1 MTPFLPPAASLILA
15 YIIGSI
21 PVAVILTRAQ
31 GIDIFAVGTGNPGA
45 SNVFRE
51 VGKWQGA
58 TVFLLDIAKGI
69 IPVYIARWIGTPD
82 ILLPIVAATTI
93 VGVWFP
99 VFLRFR
105 GGAGLAAG
113 VGGVMALQGVWAIA
127 TIAAGVALLAT
138 FRSGPHAAIGLAAL
152 ALGIALIT
160 GPDWNVILGIALV
173 GAMMLARLVV
183 VEIPRDRRGD
193 RPDSQ
198 HRP

>member
-1 MTPFLPPAASLILA
+1 MNPYIPLAVSLTLA

-51 VGKWQGA
+51 VGRWQGA

-69 IPVYIARWIGTPD
+69 APVYIARWIGTPD
-82 ILLPIVAATTI
+82 ILLPVVAVATVI
-93 VGVWFP
+93 GVWFP

-113 VGGVMALQGVWAIA
+113 VGGVMALQGTWAIA
-127 TIAAGVALLAT
+127 TVGAGIALLVT
-138 FRSGPHAAIGLAAL
+138 LRSGPRAAAGLAAL
-152 ALGIALIT
+152 ALAIALLT
-160 GPDWNVILGIALV
+160 GPDWNVIFGVVLI
-173 GAMMLARLVV
+173 GAMMLARLVL

-193 RPDSQ
+193 RPDS
-198 HRP
+198 

>member
-1 MTPFLPPAASLILA
+1 MNPYIPLAASLTLA

-51 VGKWQGA
+51 VGRWQGA

-69 IPVYIARWIGTPD
+69 APVYIARWIGTPD
-82 ILLPIVAATTI
+82 ILLPIVAAATVI
-93 VGVWFP
+93 GVWFP

-113 VGGVMALQGVWAIA
+113 VGGVMALQGIWAIA
-127 TIAAGVALLAT
+127 TVVAGIALLAT
-138 FRSGPHAAIGLAAL
+138 LRSGPRAAAGLAAL
-152 ALGIALIT
+152 ALAIALLT
-160 GPDWNVILGIALV
+160 GPDWNVIFGVVLI
-173 GAMMLARLVV
+173 GAMMLARLVL

-193 RPDSQ
+193 RPDS
-198 HRP
+198 

>member
-1 MTPFLPPAASLILA
+1 MNPYIPLAASLTLA

-51 VGKWQGA
+51 VGRWQGA

-69 IPVYIARWIGTPD
+69 APVYIARWIGTPD
-82 ILLPIVAATTI
+82 ILLPVVAVATVI
-93 VGVWFP
+93 GVWFP

-113 VGGVMALQGVWAIA
+113 VGGVMALQGIWAIA
-127 TIAAGVALLAT
+127 TVGAGIALLAI
-138 FRSGPHAAIGLAAL
+138 FRSGPRAAAGLAAL
-152 ALGIALIT
+152 AVAIALLT
-160 GPDWNVILGIALV
+160 GPDWNVIFGVVLI
-173 GAMMLARLVV
+173 GAMMLARLGL

-193 RPDSQ
+193 RPDS
-198 HRP
+198 

>member
-1 MTPFLPPAASLILA
+1 MNPYIPLAVSLLLA

-51 VGKWQGA
+51 VGRWQGA

-69 IPVYIARWIGTPD
+69 APVYIARWMGTPD
-82 ILLPIVAATTI
+82 ILLPIVAAATVI
-93 VGVWFP
+93 GVWFP

-113 VGGVMALQGVWAIA
+113 VGGVMVLQGIWAIA
-127 TIAAGVALLAT
+127 TVGAGIALLAL
-138 FRSGPHAAIGLAAL
+138 FRSGPRAAAGLAAL
-152 ALGIALIT
+152 ALAVALLT
-160 GPDWNVILGIALV
+160 GPDWNVIFGVVLI
-173 GAMMLARLVV
+173 GAMMLARLVL

-193 RPDSQ
+193 RPDS
-198 HRP
+198 

>member
-1 MTPFLPPAASLILA
+1 MNPYIPLAASLTLA

-58 TVFLLDIAKGI
+58 TVFMLDIAKGI
-69 IPVYIARWIGTPD
+69 APVYIARWIGTPD
-82 ILLPIVAATTI
+82 ILLPVVAAATVI
-93 VGVWFP
+93 GVWFP

-113 VGGVMALQGVWAIA
+113 VGGVLALQGIWAIA
-127 TIAAGVALLAT
+127 TVGAGIALLAI
-138 FRSGPHAAIGLAAL
+138 FRSGPRAAAGLAAL
-152 ALGIALIT
+152 ALAIALLT
-160 GPDWNVILGIALV
+160 GPDWNVIFGVVLI
-173 GAMMLARLVV
+173 GAMMLARLVL

-193 RPDSQ
+193 RPDS
-198 HRP
+198 

>member
-1 MTPFLPPAASLILA
+1 MTPILPPAASLILA
-15 YIIGSI
+15 YVIGSI

-31 GIDIFAVGTGNPGA
+31 GIDIFAIGTGNPGA

-69 IPVYIARWIGTPD
+69 VPVYIAQWLGTPD
-82 ILLPIVAATTI
+82 VLLPIVAAATVI
-93 VGVWFP
+93 GVWFP
-99 VFLRFR
+99 VFLRGR

-113 VGGVMALQGVWAIA
+113 VGGVMALQGIWALA
-127 TIAAGVALLAT
+127 TVAAGIALLAT

-152 ALGIALIT
+152 ALAVAVIT
-160 GPDWNVILGIALV
+160 GPDWNVMAGVALI
-173 GAMMLARLVV
+173 GAMLLARLIL

-193 RPDSQ
+193 RPDSRRRQ
-198 HRP
+198 

>member
-1 MTPFLPPAASLILA
+1 MTPILPLAASLILA

-21 PVAVILTRAQ
+21 PFAVAIARAQ

-58 TVFLLDIAKGI
+58 GVFLLDIAKGI
-69 IPVYIARWIGTPD
+69 VPVYIARAIGAPEN
-82 ILLPIVAATTI
+82 LLPLVAAATVI
-93 VGVWFP
+93 GVWFP

-113 VGGVMALQGVWAIA
+113 VGGVMALQGIWALA
-127 TIAAGVALLAT
+127 TVAAGIVLLAI
-138 FRSGPHAAIGLAAL
+138 FRSGPHAAAGLSVL
-152 ALGIALIT
+152 ALGIAFAT
-160 GPDWNVILGIALV
+160 GPDWNVILGLSVI
-173 GAMMLARLVV
+173 GAMMLARLLL

-193 RPDSQ
+193 RPT
-198 HRP
+198 

>member
-1 MTPFLPPAASLILA
+1 MITLLPITASLTLA

-21 PVAVILTRAQ
+21 PFAVIITRAQ

-69 IPVYIARWIGTPD
+69 IPVYIARAIGTPD
-82 ILLPIVAATTI
+82 NLLPLVTAATVI
-93 VGVWFP
+93 GVWFP

-113 VGGVMALQGVWAIA
+113 VGGVMALQGIWALA
-127 TIAAGVALLAT
+127 TVAAGITLLAI
-138 FRSGPHAAIGLAAL
+138 FRSGPHAAVGLAAL
-152 ALGIALIT
+152 ALGIALLT
-160 GPDWNVILGIALV
+160 GPDWNVIIGLAVI
-173 GAMMLARLVV
+173 GAMMLARLLI

-193 RPDSQ
+193 RPT
-198 HRP
+198 

>member
-1 MTPFLPPAASLILA
+1 MTPYLPLAASLVLA

-21 PVAVILTRAQ
+21 PFAVVIARAQ

-58 TVFLLDIAKGI
+58 GVFLLDIAKGI
-69 IPVYIARWIGTPD
+69 VPVYIARAIGAPEN
-82 ILLPIVAATTI
+82 LLPLVAAATVI
-93 VGVWFP
+93 GVWFP

-113 VGGVMALQGVWAIA
+113 VGGVMALQGIWALA
-127 TIAAGVALLAT
+127 TVAAGIVLLAI
-138 FRSGPHAAIGLAAL
+138 FRSGPHAAAGLAVL
-152 ALGIALIT
+152 ALVIAFAT
-160 GPDWNVILGIALV
+160 GPDWNVILGLSVI
-173 GAMMLARLVV
+173 GAMMLARLLL

-193 RPDSQ
+193 RPT
-198 HRP
+198 

>member
-1 MTPFLPPAASLILA
+1 MTPYLPIAASLILA

-21 PVAVILTRAQ
+21 PFAVAIARAQ

-58 TVFLLDIAKGI
+58 GVFSLDIAKGI
-69 IPVYIARWIGTPD
+69 VPVYIARAIGAPE
-82 ILLPIVAATTI
+82 ILLPLVAAATVI
-93 VGVWFP
+93 GVWFP

-113 VGGVMALQGVWAIA
+113 VGGVMALQGIWALA
-127 TIAAGVALLAT
+127 TVAAGIVLLAI
-138 FRSGPHAAIGLAAL
+138 FRSGPHAAAGLAVL
-152 ALGIALIT
+152 ALGIAFAT
-160 GPDWNVILGIALV
+160 GPDWNVILGLAII
-173 GAMMLARLVV
+173 GAMMLARLLL

-193 RPDSQ
+193 RPT
-198 HRP
+198 

>member
-1 MTPFLPPAASLILA
+1 MNPYIPLAASLTLA

-51 VGKWQGA
+51 VGRWQGA

-69 IPVYIARWIGTPD
+69 APVYIARWIGTPD
-82 ILLPIVAATTI
+82 ILLPIVAAATVI
-93 VGVWFP
+93 GVWFP

-113 VGGVMALQGVWAIA
+113 VGGVMALQGMWAIA
-127 TIAAGVALLAT
+127 TVGAGIALLAIL
-138 FRSGPHAAIGLAAL
+138 RSGPRAAAGLAAL
-152 ALGIALIT
+152 ALGIALLT
-160 GPDWNVILGIALV
+160 GPDWNVIFGIALI
-173 GAMMLARLVV
+173 GALMLARLAL

-198 HRP
+198 RRH

>member
-1 MTPFLPPAASLILA
+1 MNPYIPLAASLTLA

-51 VGKWQGA
+51 VGRWQGA
-58 TVFLLDIAKGI
+58 TVFMLDIAKGI
-69 IPVYIARWIGTPD
+69 APVYIARWIGTPD
-82 ILLPIVAATTI
+82 ILLPIVAAATVI
-93 VGVWFP
+93 GVWFP

-113 VGGVMALQGVWAIA
+113 VGGVMALQGIWSLA
-127 TIAAGVALLAT
+127 TIAVGIALLAT
-138 FRSGPHAAIGLAAL
+138 FRSGPRAAAGLAAL
-152 ALGIALIT
+152 ALAIALLT
-160 GPDWNVILGIALV
+160 GPDWNVVFGLALI
-173 GAMMLARLVV
+173 GAMMLARLVL

-193 RPDSQ
+193 RPDS
-198 HRP
+198 

>member
-1 MTPFLPPAASLILA
+1 MNPYIPLAASLTLA

-51 VGKWQGA
+51 VGRWQGA

-69 IPVYIARWIGTPD
+69 APVYIARWIGTPD
-82 ILLPIVAATTI
+82 YMLPIVAAATVI
-93 VGVWFP
+93 GVWFP

-113 VGGVMALQGVWAIA
+113 VGGVMALQGMWAIA
-127 TIAAGVALLAT
+127 TVGAGIALLAI
-138 FRSGPHAAIGLAAL
+138 FRSGPRAAAGLAAL
-152 ALGIALIT
+152 ALAIALLT
-160 GPDWNVILGIALV
+160 GPGWNVIFGLALI
-173 GAMMLARLVV
+173 GAMMLARLVLI
-183 VEIPRDRRGD
+183 EIPRDRRGD
-193 RPDSQ
+193 RPDSYQ
-198 HRP
+198 RP

>member
-1 MTPFLPPAASLILA
+1 MITLLPLAASLTLA

-21 PVAVILTRAQ
+21 PFAVIITRAQ

-69 IPVYIARWIGTPD
+69 IPVYIARAIGTPD
-82 ILLPIVAATTI
+82 NLLPLVAGATVI
-93 VGVWFP
+93 GVWFP

-113 VGGVMALQGVWAIA
+113 VGGVMALQGIWALA
-127 TIAAGVALLAT
+127 TVAAGITLLAI
-138 FRSGPHAAIGLAAL
+138 FRSGPHAAVGLAAL
-152 ALGIALIT
+152 ALGIALLT
-160 GPDWNVILGIALV
+160 GPDWNVIIGLAVI
-173 GAMMLARLVV
+173 GAMMLARLLI

-193 RPDSQ
+193 RPA
-198 HRP
+198 

>member
-1 MTPFLPPAASLILA
+1 MTPIFPLAASLILA

-21 PVAVILTRAQ
+21 PFAVAITRAQ

-58 TVFLLDIAKGI
+58 AVFLLDIAKGI
-69 IPVYIARWIGTPD
+69 VPVYIARAFGAPEY
-82 ILLPIVAATTI
+82 LLPLVAAATVI
-93 VGVWFP
+93 GVWFP

-113 VGGVMALQGVWAIA
+113 VGGVMALQGIWALA
-127 TIAAGVALLAT
+127 TVAAGVVLLAI
-138 FRSGPHAAIGLAAL
+138 FRSGPHAAAGLAVL
-152 ALGIALIT
+152 ALGIGLAT
-160 GPDWNVILGIALV
+160 GPDWDVILGLAVI
-173 GAMMLARLVV
+173 GAMMLARLLL

-193 RPDSQ
+193 RPT
-198 HRP
+198 

>member
-1 MTPFLPPAASLILA
+1 MTPFLPLAASLPLA

-51 VGKWQGA
+51 VGRWQGA

-69 IPVYIARWIGTPD
+69 APVYIARWIGTPD
-82 ILLPIVAATTI
+82 ILLPIVATTTI

-127 TIAAGVALLAT
+127 TIAAGIALLAI
-138 FRSGPHAAIGLAAL
+138 FRSGPWAAAGLAAL
-152 ALGIALIT
+152 ALAIALLT
-160 GPDWNVILGIALV
+160 GPDWNVILGLAVV
-173 GAMMLARLVV
+173 GAMMLARLAL

-193 RPDSQ
+193 RPESQ
-198 HRP
+198 RRP

>member
-1 MTPFLPPAASLILA
+1 MNPYIPLAASLTLA

-31 GIDIFAVGTGNPGA
+31 GIDIFAVGTGNPGS

-51 VGKWQGA
+51 VGRWQGA

-69 IPVYIARWIGTPD
+69 APVYIARWIGTPD
-82 ILLPIVAATTI
+82 ILLPIVAAATVI
-93 VGVWFP
+93 GVWFP

-113 VGGVMALQGVWAIA
+113 VGGVMALQGIWAIA
-127 TIAAGVALLAT
+127 TVVAGIALLAT
-138 FRSGPHAAIGLAAL
+138 LRSGPRAAAGLAAL
-152 ALGIALIT
+152 ALAIALLT
-160 GPDWNVILGIALV
+160 GPDWNVIFGVVLI
-173 GAMMLARLVV
+173 GAMMLARLVL

-193 RPDSQ
+193 RPDS
-198 HRP
+198 

>member
-1 MTPFLPPAASLILA
+1 MNPYIPLAASLTLA

-51 VGKWQGA
+51 VGRWQGA

-69 IPVYIARWIGTPD
+69 APVYIARWIGTPD
-82 ILLPIVAATTI
+82 ILLPIVAAATVI
-93 VGVWFP
+93 GVWFP

-113 VGGVMALQGVWAIA
+113 VGGVMALQGIWAIA
-127 TIAAGVALLAT
+127 TVGAGIALLAI
-138 FRSGPHAAIGLAAL
+138 FRSGPRAAAGLAAL
-152 ALGIALIT
+152 ALAIALLT
-160 GPDWNVILGIALV
+160 GPDWNVIFGIALI
-173 GAMMLARLVV
+173 GAMMLARLAL

-193 RPDSQ
+193 RPDSERR
-198 HRP
+198 H